1 MVNQVEHARRRV
13 FNERRIGVLRQISLL
28 LTATLPLVIIV
39 ACGGDAQ
46 FVSFDDINDE
56 FGTLPVS

>member
-1 MVNQVEHARRRV
+1 M
-13 FNERRIGVLRQISLL
+13 LRQISLL